1 MECQQKQEVE
11 TFLHSVLSCEKNG
24 IPLSKLQ
31 EEYTVL
37 IGSPIPFQKFGFDRL
52 IDYIK
57 SIPNTAAIRK
67 SPDNGSI
74 VVQAVYKPVTAHVSQ
89 LVAGQKMAAKAI
101 PARRPARTGPSVR
114 FACYQSKLDNQKPST
129 TLPVLSPMAMPPRK
143 IHRGTSRGLPPLR
156 QPSAKPGF
164 KYEVPPRWQRPSN
177 GTAPAAASTSLP
189 GNGTEEP
196 VPRAPLRMPRTASNG
211 FLIPPSAGEPVPPS
225 PASPP
230 HVPPPPPKLPTPPPT
245 PPAPKTGRELV
256 EDYARSRNLEV
267 SLSALSSR
275 SSKKGP
281 LVWLATLKVGVQ
293 SFNSYPDEKESREEA
308 EEEAVR
314 KAVCTL
320 GLKDN
325 SQCQLPETSV
335 STPKQVENFVNRIK
349 ELVSQKS
356 NGLWNTVVPQM
367 YQERYHESV
376 PKNWL
381 ELVKDSKVVFVT
393 KWEENRCI
401 LYPQSSLENNS
412 QAGPNP
418 KSAADTPNQ
427 ESAADFFKMADV
439 PNKSAA
445 NASSQKKSVTDVVKV
460 ADIPNKSTADAPSQK
475 KSATDVVK
483 GANIPDKLPLPEGNH
498 WDVFVTFAASTIQ
511 VYVRLLDVA
520 DQYDKLVEEM
530 NSFYARNTLPVLEAE
545 VKELY
550 ATNVEDNWMRV
561 QVLEVQDGKAECFF
575 LDHGDVDCVPVNKLQ
590 KLDPKFLK
598 VPLQVVHCRLDQ
610 LGHFADSEE
619 ANMLLNEFLVGKCL
633 IAQVMARQPDVIAT
647 FYDTTTAEDVNLNAL
662 LLNRLQTP
670 TLPGPEQITRVLLSH
685 IDLEGNL
692 YVQPRGPGL
701 NYVNQ
706 FMHVIGNHIKQN
718 NHKPAATLCQSKLY
732 ACRQEHTSTFCR
744 ALLLSVARTKGDKVS
759 VRLVD
764 TGKEMLVCASDLY
777 DLDVFGEGFVSYP
790 HQAIICR
797 LADVAPGNWTPKMT
811 SLLRNAIPADL
822 DLLFKVVRP
831 AKDGAPPLV
840 AIFRRIEPNNELVPV
855 NLSFMTALE
864 SSSKQEERKPRRAS
878 PLARSSSQTSSEKK
892 VEEKKFDV
900 KKTDAKKA
908 EQKKGEVATN
918 GGSSDFSPTLKRN
931 SPMLTI
937 GVMESQRSTV
947 GVEGDGPGVSDSTS
961 PLSDLAKLSL
971 LLSPEL
977 DEEGLQGNPL
987 AAPKLPEVGNYL
999 DVYVTEAA
1007 NPLNFTCQSWNEGS
1021 ELDALMAEMQS
1032 FYAAEGSSAFPE
1044 GLPEALLCEG
1054 RYYAGR
1060 HVDQNWYRV
1069 LVQQVQGPQMASVYF
1084 VDYGDYGMMEPSELQ
1099 PLWQRFRHLPVQ
1111 AIQASLAGV
1120 KSVQD
1125 DWNPVDCINFRNI
1138 VKDRMFVAR
1147 IMAKKPDTKTGV
1159 AGAQHL
1165 VVRLF
1170 DTSTE
1175 DDVHIDQLLAERNIV
1190 RLVSP

>member
-1 MECQQKQEVE
+1 M
-11 TFLHSVLSCEKNG
+11 
-24 IPLSKLQ
+24 
-31 EEYTVL
+31 
-37 IGSPIPFQKFGFDRL
+37 
-52 IDYIK
+52 
-57 SIPNTAAIRK
+57 
-67 SPDNGSI
+67 
-74 VVQAVYKPVTAHVSQ
+74 
-89 LVAGQKMAAKAI
+89 
-101 PARRPARTGPSVR
+101 
-114 FACYQSKLDNQKPST
+114 
-129 TLPVLSPMAMPPRK
+129 
-143 IHRGTSRGLPPLR
+143 
-156 QPSAKPGF
+156 
-164 KYEVPPRWQRPSN
+164 
-177 GTAPAAASTSLP
+177 
-189 GNGTEEP
+189 
-196 VPRAPLRMPRTASNG
+196 
-211 FLIPPSAGEPVPPS
+211 
-225 PASPP
+225 
-230 HVPPPPPKLPTPPPT
+230 
-245 PPAPKTGRELV
+245 
-256 EDYARSRNLEV
+256 
-267 SLSALSSR
+267 
-275 SSKKGP
+275 
-281 LVWLATLKVGVQ
+281 
-293 SFNSYPDEKESREEA
+293 
-308 EEEAVR
+308 
-314 KAVCTL
+314 
-320 GLKDN
+320 
-325 SQCQLPETSV
+325 
-335 STPKQVENFVNRIK
+335 
-349 ELVSQKS
+349 
-356 NGLWNTVVPQM
+356 
-367 YQERYHESV
+367 
-376 PKNWL
+376 
-381 ELVKDSKVVFVT
+381 
-393 KWEENRCI
+393 
-401 LYPQSSLENNS
+401 
-412 QAGPNP
+412 
-418 KSAADTPNQ
+418 
-427 ESAADFFKMADV
+427 
-439 PNKSAA
+439 
-445 NASSQKKSVTDVVKV
+445 
-460 ADIPNKSTADAPSQK
+460 
-475 KSATDVVK
+475 
-483 GANIPDKLPLPEGNH
+483 
-498 WDVFVTFAASTIQ
+498 
-511 VYVRLLDVA
+511 
-520 DQYDKLVEEM
+520 
-530 NSFYARNTLPVLEAE
+530 
-545 VKELY
+545 
-550 ATNVEDNWMRV
+550 
-561 QVLEVQDGKAECFF
+561 
-575 LDHGDVDCVPVNKLQ
+575 
-590 KLDPKFLK
+590 
-598 VPLQVVHCRLDQ
+598 
-610 LGHFADSEE
+610 
-619 ANMLLNEFLVGKCL
+619 
-633 IAQVMARQPDVIAT
+633 
-647 FYDTTTAEDVNLNAL
+647 
-662 LLNRLQTP
+662 
-670 TLPGPEQITRVLLSH
+670 
-685 IDLEGNL
+685 
-692 YVQPRGPGL
+692 
-701 NYVNQ
+701 
-706 FMHVIGNHIKQN
+706 
-718 NHKPAATLCQSKLY
+718 
-732 ACRQEHTSTFCR
+732 
-744 ALLLSVARTKGDKVS
+744 
-759 VRLVD
+759 
-764 TGKEMLVCASDLY
+764 CASDLY

>member
-412 QAGPNP
+412 QARPNP

-445 NASSQKKSVTDVVKV
+445 DASSQKKSVTDVVKV
-460 ADIPNKSTADAPSQK
+460 ADIPNKSTAGAPSQK

-561 QVLEVQDGKAECFF
+561 QVLEVQNGKAECFF

-732 ACRQEHTSTFCR
+732 ACRQEHTATFCR

-987 AAPKLPEVGNYL
+987 AAPELPEVGNYL

-1007 NPLNFTCQSWNEGS
+1007 NPLNFTCQSWNDGS
-1021 ELDALMAEMQS
+1021 QLDALMAEMQS